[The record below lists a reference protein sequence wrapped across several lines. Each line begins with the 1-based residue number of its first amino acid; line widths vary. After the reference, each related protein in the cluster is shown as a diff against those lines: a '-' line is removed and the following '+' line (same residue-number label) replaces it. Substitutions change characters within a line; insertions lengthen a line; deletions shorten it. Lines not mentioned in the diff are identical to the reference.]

1 MIEKSLIIGSGNWGT
16 TVAKILAESGRDVTL
31 WSRNQ
36 KHLEDIQTDRINH
49 KSLPGIT
56 LPSTIKLKNDFHKW
70 NTFDL
75 LILAIPVNTIRDFIS
90 HLPFEL
96 ESRQTILCLSKGI
109 ELDTGKRVSQILQEV
124 LPRPSKIAV
133 LSGPNIANEIA
144 VGKPAMSTIS
154 SRDIRVSKFTQN
166 YCTTSNFRVYTNPD
180 LIGVEICGALKNI
193 IAIGA
198 GICHQLRLGD
208 NAVAAL
214 VTRGIAEIARFGQR
228 FGANPVTF
236 MGMAGVG
243 DLSVTCMSQH
253 SRNNRMGRLL
263 AQGFSYEEAKN
274 EMTMVSEGVSTCQ
287 IVYKLAAEHQIYMP
301 ITTAIYKVVFE
312 NMAPAEAIT
321 LLMKSDLKDELY

>member
-1 MIEKSLIIGSGNWGT
+1 MIERSLIIGSGNWGT
-16 TVAKILAESGRDVTL
+16 TIAKILAESGRDVTI
-31 WSRNQ
+31 WSRDKQ
-36 KHLEDIQTDRINH
+36 QLIDIQNDRVNH
-49 KSLPGIT
+49 KSLPGIK
-56 LPSTIKLKNDFHKW
+56 LPSTINLKNEFQEW

-75 LILAIPVNTIRDFIS
+75 LILAIPVNAIRDFIIN
-90 HLPFEL
+90 LPVKL

-109 ELDTGKRVSQILQEV
+109 ELTSGKTVSQILQEV
-124 LPRPSKIAV
+124 LPRFANIAV

-144 VGKPAMSTIS
+144 QGKPAMSTVS
-154 SRDIRVSKFTQN
+154 SHDIKVAKSAQN
-166 YCTTSNFRVYTNPD
+166 YCTTPNFRVYTNPD

-198 GICHQLRLGD
+198 GICHQLQLGD

-253 SRNNRMGRLL
+253 SRNNQMGRFL
-263 AQGFSYEEAKN
+263 AQGLSYEEARN
-274 EMTMVSEGVSTCQ
+274 QMSMVSEGVSTCQ
-287 IVYKLAAEHQIYMP
+287 IVHKLAEEYQIYMP
-301 ITTAIYKVVFE
+301 ITAAIYKVLFE
-312 NMAPAEAIT
+312 NLAPVEAIQ
-321 LLMKSDLKDELY
+321 LLMKSDLKDELH